1 MNSKGLS
8 HYQSVQK
15 SATELENRAFLE
27 KITEKAALYNI
38 AFLQNRVLLE
48 TILELPEY
56 EIDAKLMQKINQL
69 LLWLDQTQEE
79 AKLS

>member
-1 MNSKGLS
+1 MMHKGLS

-15 SATELENRAFLE
+15 NAVESKNRASLE
-27 KITEKAALYNI
+27 KIMERAGLYNI
-38 AFLQNRVLLE
+38 AFLQNKALLE
-48 TILELPEY
+48 TILALPDE
-56 EIDAKLMQKINQL
+56 EIDTAMMQKMQKL

>member
-1 MNSKGLS
+1 MMHKGLS

-15 SATELENRAFLE
+15 NAVESKNRASLE
-27 KITEKAALYNI
+27 KIMERAGLYNI
-38 AFLQNRVLLE
+38 AFLQNKALLE
-48 TILELPEY
+48 TILALPDE
-56 EIDAKLMQKINQL
+56 EIDAAMMQKMQNL

>member
-1 MNSKGLS
+1 MMHKGLL

-15 SATELENRAFLE
+15 SVSDSENWAYLE
-27 KITEKAALYNI
+27 KIMERAGLYNI
-38 AFLQNRVLLE
+38 AFLQNKALLE
-48 TILELPEY
+48 TILALPDE
-56 EIDAKLMQKINQL
+56 EIDTAMMQKMQKL